1 MAFRMSKSLLL
12 AVPVL
17 AQVFKKRKFVL
28 PFLGAF
34 SGGEI
39 FGIIV
44 GCAIGSV
51 ILYVGY
57 TKRYELEYAVS
68 TYLPSTGNSYGGTST
83 PPTEAV
89 NIPTTMDANDVVSV
103 AVNESTIDSGIANPT
118 FEDVPLGMV

>member
-1 MAFRMSKSLLL
+1 MTVS
-12 AVPVL
+12 
-17 AQVFKKRKFVL
+17 
-28 PFLGAF
+28 LGAF

-44 GCAIGSV
+44 GCAVGSV

-118 FEDVPLGMV
+118 FEDVPLGTV